1 LHHQWVPLE
10 ASMEESLIPTV
21 VPVVRRAAPFI
32 AAAVVA
38 VGGFGYAVHEHH
50 SAQSL
55 SNQNQLMTAQLDATR
70 SQLNVLNAKV
80 SELMMAQSAPKP
92 SPDVPLAAP
101 SRPAVR
107 RRIVR
112 RPNALD
118 MRFKKMQSQLDAQGK
133 EIDQTR
139 GDLVNARTE
148 LSGGIAKNHTEL
160 VALQR
165 KGEHNYYEFDID
177 KSKEFKREGPLSVKL
192 KKANVKHQYADLLL
206 IVDDR
211 DLSQKHVNLYQ
222 PVMFYQPDSAQPV
235 EVVINQ
241 ISKNHIHGY
250 VSAPKYRQSELAAM
264 SSDDSNAAATP
275 DQPAQPSLR
284 QRLPLPASA
293 PDQQ

>member
-1 LHHQWVPLE
+1 
-10 ASMEESLIPTV
+10 MEESLIPTV
-21 VPVVRRAAPFI
+21 VPVVRRAVSFI

-55 SNQNQLMTAQLDATR
+55 SNQNRQMTAQLDATR

-80 SELMMAQSAPKP
+80 NELMTQAASKP
-92 SPDVPLAAP
+92 SPAVPVAAP
-101 SRPAVR
+101 APSHPAVR
-107 RRIVR
+107 RRVAH
-112 RPNALD
+112 RPNAVD
-118 MRFKKMQSQLDAQGK
+118 MRFQKMQSQLDAQGK
-133 EIDQTR
+133 AIDQTR
-139 GDLVNARTE
+139 GDLASARTE

-160 VALQR
+160 VALER
-165 KGEHNYYEFDID
+165 KGEHNYFEFDID
-177 KSKEFKREGPLSVKL
+177 KTKVFKREGPLSVKL
-192 KKANVKHQYADLLL
+192 KKANVKRQYADLLL

-222 PVMFYQPDSAQPV
+222 PVMFYQPDSVQPV

-264 SSDDSNAAATP
+264 SNDDSNPVSGSAPAS
-275 DQPAQPSLR
+275 DQQAQPSPR
-284 QRLPLPASA
+284 QRLPLPAST

>member
-1 LHHQWVPLE
+1 
-10 ASMEESLIPTV
+10 MEESLIPTV
-21 VPVVRRAAPFI
+21 LPVVRRAVPFI
-32 AAAVVA
+32 AAVA
-38 VGGFGYAVHEHH
+38 VAASGLGYAVHEHH

-55 SNQNQLMTAQLDATR
+55 SAQNQQMTAQLDATR

-80 SELMMAQSAPKP
+80 NELMAQTAPKP
-92 SPDVPLAAP
+92 SPDVPSVAPAP
-101 SRPAVR
+101 SRPVVKHRVVHRPSAVD
-107 RRIVR
+107 
-112 RPNALD
+112 L
-118 MRFKKMQSQLDAQGK
+118 RFKKLQSQLDAQGK
-133 EIDQTR
+133 EIEQTR
-139 GDLVNARTE
+139 GDLSSARTE

-160 VALQR
+160 IALER
-165 KGEHNYYEFDID
+165 KGERNYFEFDID
-177 KSKEFKREGPLSVKL
+177 KTKEFKREGPLSVKL

-222 PVMFYQPDSAQPV
+222 PVMYYQPDSAQPV

-264 SSDDSNAAATP
+264 SNDAGDTASSP
-275 DQPAQPSLR
+275 DQPAQPTLR

>member
-1 LHHQWVPLE
+1 
-10 ASMEESLIPTV
+10 MEESLIPTV
-21 VPVVRRAAPFI
+21 VPVVRRAVPFI

-55 SNQNQLMTAQLDATR
+55 TNQNQQMTAQLDATR

-80 SELMMAQSAPKP
+80 NELMTAQTASKP
-92 SPDVPLAAP
+92 SPAVPVAAPTP

-107 RRIVR
+107 RRIVH
-112 RPNALD
+112 RPNAVDL
-118 MRFKKMQSQLDAQGK
+118 RFQKMQSQLDAQGK
-133 EIDQTR
+133 AIDQTR
-139 GDLVNARTE
+139 GDLASARTE

-160 VALQR
+160 VALER
-165 KGEHNYYEFDID
+165 KGEHNYFEFDID
-177 KSKEFKREGPLSVKL
+177 KTKQFKREGPLSLKL
-192 KKANVKHQYADLLL
+192 KKANVKNQYADLLL

-222 PVMFYQPDSAQPV
+222 PVMFYQPDSVQPV
-235 EVVINQ
+235 EVIINQ

-264 SSDDSNAAATP
+264 SNDDSNPVAGPAPAS

-284 QRLPLPASA
+284 QRLPLPPSA

>member
-1 LHHQWVPLE
+1 
-10 ASMEESLIPTV
+10 MEESLIPTV
-21 VPVVRRAAPFI
+21 VPIVRRAAPFL
-32 AAAVVA
+32 AAVIVA
-38 VGGFGYAVHEHH
+38 GSGLGYAVHEHH

-55 SNQNQLMTAQLDATR
+55 SNQNQQMTAQLDATR

-80 SELMMAQSAPKP
+80 SELMAQTAPKP
-92 SPDVPLAAP
+92 SPAVLLAAPAP
-101 SRPAVR
+101 SRPLVR
-107 RRIVR
+107 RRVVH
-112 RPNALD
+112 RPNAVD
-118 MRFKKMQSQLDAQGK
+118 MRFHKMQSQLDAQGK
-133 EIDQTR
+133 EIEQTR
-139 GDLVNARTE
+139 GDLVSARTE
-148 LSGGIAKNHTEL
+148 LSGGIAKNHTQL
-160 VALQR
+160 VALKR
-165 KGEHNYYEFDID
+165 KGEHNYFEFDID
-177 KSKEFKREGPLSVKL
+177 KAKEFKREGPLRVKL

-264 SSDDSNAAATP
+264 SNDAATPPASP

>member
-1 LHHQWVPLE
+1 
-10 ASMEESLIPTV
+10 MEESLIPTV
-21 VPVVRRAAPFI
+21 VPVVRRAAPFV
-32 AAAVVA
+32 AAVVVA
-38 VGGFGYAVHEHH
+38 AGGFGYAVHEHH

-55 SNQNQLMTAQLDATR
+55 SNQNQQMTAQLDATR

-80 SELMMAQSAPKP
+80 NELMTQTAPKP
-92 SPDVPLAAP
+92 SPAVPEAAPTPAP

-107 RRIVR
+107 RRVVH
-112 RPNALD
+112 RPSAVDL
-118 MRFKKMQSQLDAQGK
+118 RFKKLQSQLDAQGK
-133 EIDQTR
+133 AIDQTR
-139 GDLVNARTE
+139 GDLVSARTE

-160 VALQR
+160 VALER
-165 KGEHNYYEFDID
+165 KGEHNYFEFNID
-177 KSKEFKREGPLSVKL
+177 KTREFKREGPLSVKL

-211 DLSQKHVNLYQ
+211 DLSQKHVNLFQ
-222 PVMFYQPDSAQPV
+222 PVMFYQPDSTQPV

-241 ISKNHIHGY
+241 ISKDHIHGY

-264 SSDDSNAAATP
+264 SNDDGNSAASS
-275 DQPAQPSLR
+275 DQPSQPALR